1 MGAIV
6 LPTSR
11 GSGGVSQDLDKS
23 GELSMIYKQR
33 GMTLIGFLI
42 VLSVA
47 LFVAYIAMKLVPIY
61 LNHYSVVSSM
71 KSLAAEPDVAEMSEA
86 RLRDLL
92 SRKFSTSY
100 VKHVTARDI
109 EVVRSTGLEI
119 VAEYEVREDL
129 IGNLDAVITFK
140 RVQPLN

>member
-1 MGAIV
+1 
-6 LPTSR
+6 
-11 GSGGVSQDLDKS
+11 
-23 GELSMIYKQR
+23 MISKQR
-33 GMTLIGFLI
+33 GLTLIGFLI
-42 VLSVA
+42 VLAAA

-71 KSLAAEPDVAEMSEA
+71 KSLAAEPDAANMSEG

-109 EVVRSTGLEI
+109 EIVRGTGIEV

>member
-1 MGAIV
+1 
-6 LPTSR
+6 
-11 GSGGVSQDLDKS
+11 
-23 GELSMIYKQR
+23 MISKHR

-42 VLSVA
+42 VLSAA

-71 KSLAAEPDVAEMSEA
+71 KSLAAEPDAANMSEA
-86 RLRDLL
+86 RLRDML
-92 SRKFSTSY
+92 SRKFMTSY

-109 EVVRSTGLEI
+109 EIVRGTGVEI

-129 IGNLDAVITFK
+129 IGNLDAVVTFK